1 MLTEAG
7 REGRFQFDAK
17 RLSAA
22 PVPNG
27 SENFPERLVAPP
39 ESNRPDSNLYGACMG
54 LLLSSSDFG
63 L

>member
-39 ESNRPDSNLYGACMG
+39 ESNRPDSNLYGA
-54 LLLSSSDFG
+54 FAVK
-63 L
+63 